1 MYGAGGGGGVMC
13 SFTYM
18 LKRLACKTESNVIEA
33 YDASKETGPICQTS
47 HN

>member
-1 MYGAGGGGGVMC
+1 MYGADGSGGVMC

-18 LKRLACKTESNVIEA
+18 LKRLACETESNVIEA
-33 YDASKETGPICQTS
+33 YASKETGPICRTS